1 MAVCL
6 QSLRSPVPTLRVTG
20 FFFKCRHHKMSSGVK
35 SADLGG
41 MDDQYT
47 ISTSYKNAAVFHLES
62 NKDCQ

>member
-1 MAVCL
+1 LIDIKISCAYVE
-6 QSLRSPVPTLRVTG
+6 SKGR
-20 FFFKCRHHKMSSGVK
+20 FFKCRHHKMSSGVK

>member
-1 MAVCL
+1 
-6 QSLRSPVPTLRVTG
+6 
-20 FFFKCRHHKMSSGVK
+20 MSSGVK

-62 NKDCQ
+62 NEDCQ